1 MHFVHLILLSDYIPV
16 QTSRNEHYT
25 KKEYFLKQI
34 LFSII
39 YLLLEWEL
47 NHNNH
52 SEQEL
57 IMSIFVQATEYEVNM
72 YAKLCIFVDKY
83 WKVWLIEIFYKEII
97 LQTGFGQP

>member
-72 YAKLCIFVDKY
+72 YAKFRDFNVCAFL
-83 WKVWLIEIFYKEII
+83 LINTERFDSLKSS
-97 LQTGFGQP
+97 TRK